1 MDLSKQTDQQIDNL
15 IENHIRYD
23 KTAAPL
29 FSQLLEERVRR
40 GQEKQL
46 LNFQTSMQLLIQT
59 AIDQTCVS
67 YGQLAKASGVE
78 WIKARYQMNGAHG
91 HLDKLLELCH
101 ARGYPLLTALVV
113 NQQGLEDGELEH
125 TALKG
130 FCEAAHRL
138 NIPVDDELA
147 FHHQQRDASWQWGK
161 ENGSSALAAEQLK
174 NGGEL

>member
-15 IENHIRYD
+15 INNHIRHD

-29 FSQLLEERVRR
+29 FRNLLEERVRR
-40 GQEKQL
+40 GQEKHL
-46 LNFQTSMQLLIQT
+46 LNFQKSMLILIQT
-59 AIDQTCVS
+59 ATDQTCLS
-67 YGQLAKASGVE
+67 YGQLAKASNVE
-78 WIKARYQMNGAHG
+78 WVKARHQMNGAHG

-113 NQQGLEDGELEH
+113 NQQGLEDGELEQ

-138 NIPVDDELA
+138 KIPVEDELA
-147 FHHQQRDASWQWGK
+147 FHHQQRDASWNWGR
-161 ENGSSALAAEQLK
+161 EHGTSALIAECAR
-174 NGGEL
+174 NGG